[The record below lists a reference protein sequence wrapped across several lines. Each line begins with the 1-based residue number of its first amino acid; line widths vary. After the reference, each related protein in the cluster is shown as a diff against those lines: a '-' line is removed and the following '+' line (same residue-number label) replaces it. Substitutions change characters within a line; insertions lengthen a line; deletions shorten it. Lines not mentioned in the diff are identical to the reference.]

1 MISVIIC
8 TYNRADLLADVLQTV
23 CEQSLERSEYEI
35 IIIDNNSTDETPT
48 IGQSFVALY
57 PNVRCF
63 VEMKQGLSHARNRG
77 WQEARGEYVAYIDDD
92 CKVPPKWLA
101 CADTII
107 SEHAPDILG
116 GPYFAFYNRPKPVWY
131 KDVYGSY
138 TPFPSATWLE
148 QPDVL
153 HGGNLFLRRELIA
166 EIDGFNPELGMH
178 GKQIAYGEEAAL
190 LCQLLSTVRNLRA
203 YYDPELWV
211 YHLVRPEKMSWRWII
226 RDAFIR
232 GQYTYQ
238 VYPDEK
244 FRLTLFLRR
253 IVMSGLW
260 FVASIPYGF
269 LLRNHEQYPYVQNF
283 WYESGMRRVQELGEM
298 FEKFRQKYNL

>member
-131 KDVYGSY
+131 S
-138 TPFPSATWLE
+138 
-148 QPDVL
+148 
-153 HGGNLFLRRELIA
+153 
-166 EIDGFNPELGMH
+166 
-178 GKQIAYGEEAAL
+178 
-190 LCQLLSTVRNLRA
+190 A

-269 LLRNHEQYPYVQNF
+269 LLRA
-283 WYESGMRRVQELGEM
+283 
-298 FEKFRQKYNL
+298 KFLV